1 MVLMHDN
8 NKNSRGNALVQTYCH
23 AKLGLLDK
31 VRVVNWVIL
40 KRHHETS
47 QNIILNKNDDRIHK
61 SAHVT
66 VP

>member
-8 NKNSRGNALVQTYCH
+8 NNNSRGNALVQTYFH

-40 KRHHETS
+40 KSHHKIS
-47 QNIILNKNDDRIHK
+47 QILNLQKQE
-61 SAHVT
+61 
-66 VP
+66 